1 MPLRETLHKNMTT
14 PSPEPNSLQALFQ
27 TAVDHHQAGRLREAE
42 HLYQK
47 VLAAAPDAGIIHS
60 NLGMIYFELDKLDKA
75 IDHYQQAAQLQPQ
88 DNDILFNLG
97 LSLKK
102 MGRFTEAEASYRQ
115 GLAINPDD
123 ADFHY
128 NLGTTLQAMDR
139 EDEAIRSYQ
148 RATEIH
154 PDHGPAHNNLAFL
167 CHKQDRTDEAILSY
181 QRLIKIDHNSASA
194 RHMLASLTGNTTAA
208 APDSYIRDVFND
220 YSDNY
225 DNSLVNEL
233 GYETP
238 KLLQEMVLNSEN
250 KKKFKNGLDMGCGT
264 GLSGSAF
271 RDLTKRLT
279 GLDLSPGML
288 VRAKKKNIYAAL
300 VETEIVDYLQ
310 TTDELFDLF
319 LATDVFVY
327 LGDLSPVFRAIGN
340 CCLSA
345 ACFAFSTEETGS
357 GYRIKSSGRYGH
369 ALSYIEALAKEF
381 DWTIVQ
387 RQTANIRR
395 DKGKWIRGNLF
406 VLRRNQEPGAPHG
419 PVAGSQG
426 A

>member
-1 MPLRETLHKNMTT
+1 MTT
-14 PSPEPNSLQALFQ
+14 ANLEPNSLQTLFQ
-27 TAVDHHQAGRLREAE
+27 TAVEHHQSGHLQEAE

-47 VLAAAPDAGIIHS
+47 ILTAAPDAGIIHS
-60 NLGMIYFELDKLDKA
+60 NLGMIYFDLDKLDKA
-75 IDHYQQAAQLQPQ
+75 VDHYQQAAQLQPR
-88 DNDILFNLG
+88 DSDIHFNLG
-97 LSLKK
+97 LTLKK
-102 MGRFTEAEASYRQ
+102 MGRFSEAEASYRQ

-123 ADFHY
+123 VDFHY

-154 PDHGPAHNNLAFL
+154 PEHGPAHNNLAFL
-167 CHKQDRTDEAILSY
+167 YHKQGRTDEAIHTY
-181 QRLIKIDHNSASA
+181 QRLIEIDHHADSA
-194 RHMLASLTGNTTAA
+194 RHMLASLQGKTTDA
-208 APDSYIRDVFND
+208 APDGYIRDVFNN

-238 KLLQEMVLNSEN
+238 KLLREMVLNSEN
-250 KKKFKNGLDMGCGT
+250 KKRFKNGLDMGCGT

-271 RDLTKRLT
+271 QDLTKRLT

-288 VRAKKKNIYAAL
+288 ALAKKKNIYATL

-327 LGDLSPVFRAIGN
+327 LGDLAPVFRAIEK
-340 CCLSA
+340 CCLDA
-345 ACFAFSTEETGS
+345 ACFAFSTEETDS
-357 GYRIKSSGRYGH
+357 GYRLQSSGRYGH
-369 ALSYIEALAKEF
+369 ALSYIETLTKKF
-381 DWTIVQ
+381 GWDIVQ
-387 RQTANIRR
+387 WQTANIRR
-395 DKGKWIRGNLF
+395 DKGEWIRGNLF
-406 VLRRNQEPGAPHG
+406 VLRWKGEN
-419 PVAGSQG
+419 
-426 A
+426 

>member
-1 MPLRETLHKNMTT
+1 MTSSSSK
-14 PSPEPNSLQALFQ
+14 PKSLQALFQ
-27 TAVDHHQAGRLREAE
+27 TAVDRHQAGRLQEAE
-42 HLYQK
+42 LLYQK
-47 VLAAAPDAGIIHS
+47 ILSAAPNAGIIHS
-60 NLGMIYFELDKLDKA
+60 NLGMIYFDLDKLDKSV
-75 IDHYQQAAQLQPQ
+75 DHYQKAAQLQPE
-88 DNDILFNLG
+88 DSNILFNLG
-97 LSLKK
+97 LTLKK

-148 RATEIH
+148 RATEIQ
-154 PDHGPAHNNLAFL
+154 PEHGPAHNNLAFL
-167 CHKQDRTDEAILSY
+167 CHKQGRTDQAILSY
-181 QRLIKIDHNSASA
+181 QRLLEIDHNSTSA
-194 RHMLASLTGNTTAA
+194 RHMLASLTGETTAA
-208 APDSYIRDVFND
+208 APDSYIRDVFNN

-238 KLLQEMVLNSEN
+238 NLLREMVLTSEH
-250 KKKFKNGLDMGCGT
+250 KKRFKNGLDMGCGT

-271 RDLTKRLT
+271 QDLTKRLT
-279 GLDLSPGML
+279 GLDLSPAML
-288 VRAKKKNIYAAL
+288 ALAKKKNIYATL
-300 VETEIVDYLQ
+300 VETEIVDYLK
-310 TTDELFDLF
+310 TTDKLFDFF

-340 CCLSA
+340 CCLKH
-345 ACFAFSTEETGS
+345 ACFAFSTEETGN
-357 GYRIKSSGRYGH
+357 GYKLKSSGRYGH
-369 ALSYIEALAKEF
+369 ALSYIEALAKKF
-381 DWTIVQ
+381 NWIIVQ

-395 DKGKWIRGNLF
+395 DKGEWIRGNLF
-406 VLRRNQEPGAPHG
+406 VLRWNPEPGALQRPI
-419 PVAGSQG
+419 AGSQG

>member
-1 MPLRETLHKNMTT
+1 MQLFCIVPMTT

-27 TAVDHHQAGRLREAE
+27 TAVEHHQAGRLREAE

-47 VLAAAPDAGIIHS
+47 LLAAAPDAGIIHS
-60 NLGMIYFELDKLDKA
+60 NLGMIYFDLNKLDKA
-75 IDHYQQAAQLQPQ
+75 MDHYRKAAQLQPG
-88 DNDILFNLG
+88 DSDIYFNLG
-97 LSLKK
+97 LTLKK
-102 MGRFTEAEASYRQ
+102 LGRFTEAEANYRQ
-115 GLAINPDD
+115 GLAISPDD

-139 EDEAIRSYQ
+139 ADEAIRSYK
-148 RATEIH
+148 RATEIQ
-154 PDHGPAHNNLAFL
+154 PEHGPAHNNLAFL
-167 CHKQDRTDEAILSY
+167 CHKQGRTDEAILSY
-181 QRLIKIDHNSASA
+181 QHLIEIDHNSASA
-194 RHMLASLTGNTTAA
+194 RHMLSSLTGDTTAA
-208 APDSYIRDVFND
+208 APDSYIRDVFNN
-220 YSDNY
+220 YSGNY

-238 KLLQEMVLNSEN
+238 KLLREMALNSEN

-271 RDLTKRLT
+271 HDLTQRLT

-288 VRAKKKNIYAAL
+288 ARAKKKNIYETL
-300 VETEIVDYLQ
+300 VETGIVDYLK

-340 CCLSA
+340 CCLNT
-345 ACFAFSTEETGS
+345 ACFAFSTEEADS
-357 GYRIKSSGRYGH
+357 GYQIKSSGRYGH

-381 DWTIVQ
+381 DWDIVQ
-387 RQTANIRR
+387 HQTANIRR

-406 VLRRNQEPGAPHG
+406 VLSWKGDR
-419 PVAGSQG
+419 
-426 A
+426 